1 LEGIDEVLRALFD
14 EELDAIVERARSRP
28 RDLTEAGVAEVID
41 EALRSARASHR
52 DPRDMGFA
60 WQGTLVGIQP
70 RIRLTRSFDE
80 RSHTYLGY
88 ALRLDGAIGDRRGEF
103 LVGIG
108 SGTQAKHR
116 FRAGDVIQGES
127 DPVPDP
133 RTEPVDFYKTVR
145 LKLVARGPEGP
156 PSPPPPWVGVPPEL
170 PIYRERGHRRLDA
183 KTYES
188 RCRVCLWGCRMP
200 VDMIIDPWK
209 PAAEVRYR
217 FETFCY
223 GPNACALYRPGPT
236 RKVPGRKGVT
246 WEEADWVDKD
256 ATAHRAAD
264 E

>member
-1 LEGIDEVLRALFD
+1 
-14 EELDAIVERARSRP
+14 
-28 RDLTEAGVAEVID
+28 
-41 EALRSARASHR
+41 
-52 DPRDMGFA
+52 MGFA

-145 LKLVARGPEGP
+145 LKLVARGPEAA

-170 PIYRERGHRRLDA
+170 PVYRERGHRRLDA

-223 GPNACALYRPGPT
+223 GPKACALYRPGPT